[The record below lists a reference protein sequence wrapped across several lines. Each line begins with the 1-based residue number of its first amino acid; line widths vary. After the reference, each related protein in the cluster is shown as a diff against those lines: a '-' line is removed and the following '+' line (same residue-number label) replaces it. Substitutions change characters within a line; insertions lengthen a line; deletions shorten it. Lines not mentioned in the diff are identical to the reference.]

1 MTTSLAAIFHGAER
15 DLEVRR
21 VACPQPRGDEVL
33 VRVLGCTLCGSDLH
47 TFDGRRETPLPTIL
61 GHEIVGEIS
70 CFGDSA
76 ARSDLAGREMR
87 VGDRVTWSI
96 VANCGSCFFC
106 LRGLPQKCLASI
118 KYGHEAMRAGRELSG
133 GLAEHCLLAPGTAI
147 VRLPDELPLAVAC
160 PTSCATATIS
170 AALAAAGDVQG
181 RNVCLFGAGL
191 LGLTASAMLRVN
203 GAANIVCVE
212 VNESRRARAIE
223 FGATHVVAPDQ
234 LAEVADAITG
244 RHGFDTVLEL
254 SGSPAAFESGFH
266 SLRRGGTL
274 VLVGSV
280 FPTPPVAISPEQIV
294 RRNLTIRGVHNYVPH
309 DLLHAVEFL
318 ANHHGDFPFADLVAE
333 WFPLESAAEAFS
345 RSHDPGNI
353 RVGVC
358 PRHELSHASSNQ

>member
-1 MTTSLAAIFHGAER
+1 MTTSLAAIFHGAGR
-15 DLEVRR
+15 DLEMCR

-70 CFGDSA
+70 CFGDSD
-76 ARSDLAGREMR
+76 ARSDLAGRELR
-87 VGDRVTWSI
+87 IGDRVTWSI

-106 LRGLPQKCLASI
+106 LRDLPQKCLASV
-118 KYGHEAMRAGRELSG
+118 KYGHEPVRPGRELLG

-147 VRLPDELPLAVAC
+147 VRLPDELPLSVAC
-160 PTSCATATIS
+160 PASCATATIS
-170 AALAAAGDVQG
+170 AAVAAVGNVQG

-191 LGLTASAMLRVN
+191 LGLTACAMLRVA
-203 GAANIVCVE
+203 GAANIICVE
-212 VNESRRARAIE
+212 VSESRRGRAMG

-234 LAEVADAITG
+234 LARTADATTE
-244 RHGFDTVLEL
+244 RHGFDAVLEL

-294 RRNLTIRGVHNYVPH
+294 RRNLTIRGIHNYAPH

-318 ANHHGDFPFADLVAE
+318 TNHHYDFPFAELVAE
-333 WFPLESAAEAFS
+333 WFPLDAAAEAFT
-345 RSHDPGNI
+345 RSHDSSNI
-353 RVGVC
+353 RIGVC
-358 PRHELSHASSNQ
+358 PQQDR